1 MFILTIGVVM
11 FTMFLFFIIG
21 LTTYKMFVQ
30 KVTPQIYYTPFESI
44 TAQSP
49 VEFHEEKDD
58 REESADYGKDKDR

>member
-21 LTTYKMFVQ
+21 LTTYKMCVQ

-49 VEFHEEKDD
+49 IEFHEEQEE
-58 REESADYGKDKDR
+58 REESADEGKER